1 MSKLKVAVLVAAFS
15 FPGALAAAGMD
26 DLKLFLSQTKSAK
39 SRFAQTVVARN
50 GKTTQKASG
59 TFVFQR
65 PGKFRFVYEQPYAQV
80 IVGDGQKLWTWD
92 KDLNQVT
99 VKPMTQ
105 ALGATPAALL
115 TGDGQL
121 ERNFVLKDAGESD
134 GLAWVEATPK
144 QQDAGFERVR
154 IGFGAGQLRN
164 MEVRD
169 NFGQTTLIQFT
180 SFESNPK
187 LDTAEFHFTP
197 PKGADVVGD

>member
-1 MSKLKVAVLVAAFS
+1 
-15 FPGALAAAGMD
+15 MD
-26 DLKLFLSQTKSAK
+26 DLKRFLVQTKSAK
-39 SRFAQTVVARN
+39 SQFSQTVVGRN
-50 GKTTQKASG
+50 GKLTQKAAG
-59 TFVFQR
+59 TFAFQR

-99 VKPMTQ
+99 VKAMTQ

-121 ERNFVLKDAGESD
+121 ERNFDLKDAGESD
-134 GLAWVEATPK
+134 GLSWVEATPK
-144 QQDAGFERVR
+144 QQDGGFDRVR
-154 IGFGAGQLRN
+154 IGFGGGQLKA

-169 NFGQTTLIQFT
+169 NFGQITLIQF
-180 SFESNPK
+180 SGFEANPRI
-187 LDTAEFHFTP
+187 DAAEFRFTP

>member
-1 MSKLKVAVLVAAFS
+1 MRFSRVAALVAAFAFS
-15 FPGALAAAGMD
+15 GPLAAAGMD
-26 DLKLFLSQTKSAK
+26 DLRHFLAQTKSAK
-39 SRFAQTVVARN
+39 SKFTQMVLGRN
-50 GKTTQKASG
+50 GKLTQKAGG
-59 TFVFQR
+59 TFAFQR

-121 ERNFVLKDAGESD
+121 ERNFDLKDAGESD
-134 GLAWVEATPK
+134 GLAWVEASPK
-144 QQDAGFERVR
+144 QQESGFDRVR
-154 IGFGAGQLRN
+154 IGFGAGQLRA

-169 NFGQTTLIQFT
+169 NFGQTTLIQF
-180 SFESNPK
+180 SAFEANPR
-187 LDTAEFHFTP
+187 LDPAEFRFTP

>member
-1 MSKLKVAVLVAAFS
+1 MHYLKTLAVLTVLS
-15 FPGALAAAGMD
+15 LSGVSAAAGLD
-26 DLKLFLSQTKSAK
+26 DLKQFLAQNKSAK
-39 SRFAQTVVARN
+39 SRFSQTVVARN

-65 PGKFRFVYEQPYAQV
+65 PGKFRFVYEQPYSQV

-92 KDLNQVT
+92 KELNQVT

-134 GLAWVEATPK
+134 GLAWVDATPK

-154 IGFGAGQLRN
+154 IGFSGGGLRS

-169 NFGQTTLIQFT
+169 NFGQTTLIQFAN
-180 SFESNPK
+180 FESNPK
-187 LDTAEFHFTP
+187 LDPAEFRFVP

>member
-1 MSKLKVAVLVAAFS
+1 MRYFKVAALVAAFAFS
-15 FPGALAAAGMD
+15 GPSVAAGLD
-26 DLKLFLSQTKSAK
+26 DLKQFLSHTKAAK
-39 SRFAQTVVARN
+39 SRFAQTVVGRN

-65 PGKFRFVYEQPYAQV
+65 PGKFRFVYEQPYAQI

-99 VKPMTQ
+99 VKPVTQ

-121 ERNFVLKDAGESD
+121 ERNFVLKDAGQSD
-134 GLAWVEATPK
+134 GMAWVEATPK
-144 QQDAGFERVR
+144 QQDAGFDRVR
-154 IGFGAGQLRN
+154 IGFQGGELRA

-169 NFGQTTLIQFT
+169 NFAQTTLIQFS
-180 SFESNPK
+180 SFEANPA
-187 LDTAEFHFTP
+187 LDAAEFRFTP
-197 PKGADVVGD
+197 PKGADVVGE

>member
-1 MSKLKVAVLVAAFS
+1 MRFLKVAALVAAFGFS
-15 FPGALAAAGMD
+15 VPSAAAGMD
-26 DLKLFLSQTKSAK
+26 DLKQFLAHTKSAK
-39 SRFAQTVVARN
+39 SKFTQMVLGRN
-50 GKTTQKASG
+50 GKLTQKAGGS
-59 TFVFQR
+59 FSFQR

-99 VKPMTQ
+99 VKPVGQ

-121 ERNFVLKDAGESD
+121 ERNFDLKDAGESD
-134 GLAWVEATPK
+134 GMAWVEATPK
-144 QQDAGFERVR
+144 QSESGFDRVR
-154 IGFGAGQLRN
+154 IGFAAGQLRA

-169 NFGQTTLIQFT
+169 NFGQTTLIQF
-180 SFESNPK
+180 SAFEANPR
-187 LDTAEFHFTP
+187 LDPAEFRFTP

>member
-1 MSKLKVAVLVAAFS
+1 MPYFKVAALVAAFAFS
-15 FPGALAAAGMD
+15 GGSNAAGLD
-26 DLKLFLSQTKSAK
+26 DLKQFLTQTKAAK
-39 SRFAQTVVARN
+39 SRFSQTVVGRN

-65 PGKFRFVYEQPYAQV
+65 PGKFRFVYEQPYAQI

-99 VKPMTQ
+99 VKPVTQ

-121 ERNFVLKDAGESD
+121 ERNFVLKDAGQSD
-134 GLAWVEATPK
+134 GKAWVEATPK
-144 QQDAGFERVR
+144 QQDAGFDRVR
-154 IGFGAGQLRN
+154 IGFEGGHLRG

-169 NFGQTTLIQFT
+169 NFGQTTLIQF
-180 SFESNPK
+180 SNFEANPA
-187 LDTAEFHFTP
+187 LDASEFRFTP
-197 PKGADVVGD
+197 PKGADVVGE